1 VCIVYITVWVGL
13 GTTEMERIQMSSFD
27 ARLRVPGHNKLPV
40 NVVVDIADEVLSV
53 STGQRKLGDWPLD
66 SLKFSSRSDGFHV
79 KLDDQEIVLSVD
91 DSARFA
97 LELGTAGLHR
107 TRTGISRRLSGIT
120 PDEQFED
127 LKRRIDEVAEAIES
141 ESVSPERAF
150 GQWLRLLKDINVHHG
165 QGSMPTPLFYRLN
178 TRLLDLIPV
187 PPRVRQPVG

>member
-1 VCIVYITVWVGL
+1 
-13 GTTEMERIQMSSFD
+13 METSEMSSVE
-27 ARLRVPGHNKLPV
+27 ARLQVPGHSKLPV
-40 NVVVDIADEVLSV
+40 NVVVDIEDETLSV
-53 STGQRKLGDWPLD
+53 STGQRKLGDWPLGT
-66 SLKFSSRSDGFHV
+66 LQFSARSDGFHV
-79 KLDDQEIVLSVD
+79 KLDDQEIVLTVD

-97 LELGTAGLHR
+97 LELGTAGIHR
-107 TRTGISRRLSGIT
+107 TRTGIARRLSGIT

-127 LKRRIDEVAEAIES
+127 LTRRIDEVAEAIED

>member
-1 VCIVYITVWVGL
+1 
-13 GTTEMERIQMSSFD
+13 METSEMSSFD
-27 ARLRVPGHNKLPV
+27 ARLRVPGHHKLPV

-53 STGQRKLGDWPLD
+53 STGERKLGDWPLNT
-66 SLKFSSRSDGFHV
+66 LQFSAQADGFHV
-79 KLDDQEIVLSVD
+79 TLDDQEIVLSVD

-97 LELGTAGLHR
+97 LELGNAGLHR
-107 TRTGISRRLSGIT
+107 VRTGISRRLSGIT

-127 LKRRIDEVAEAIES
+127 LTQRIDEVAKAIED
-141 ESVSPERAF
+141 ESVSPDRAF

>member
-1 VCIVYITVWVGL
+1 
-13 GTTEMERIQMSSFD
+13 METNEMSSFD

-40 NVVVDIADEVLSV
+40 NVVVDISDETLSV
-53 STGQRKLGDWPLD
+53 STGQGKVGDWPLS
-66 SLKFSSRSDGFHV
+66 SLQFSARTDGFHV

-107 TRTGISRRLSGIT
+107 THTGISRRLSGIT

-127 LKRRIDEVAEAIES
+127 LKKRIEEVADAIADET
-141 ESVSPERAF
+141 VSPERAF

-178 TRLLDLIPV
+178 TRLLDLIPA
-187 PPRVRQPVG
+187 PTRARQPVA

>member
-1 VCIVYITVWVGL
+1 
-13 GTTEMERIQMSSFD
+13 MSSFD

-53 STGQRKLGDWPLD
+53 STSQRTIGEWPLG
-66 SLKFSSRSDGFHV
+66 SLQFSARSDGFHV
-79 KLDDQEIVLSVD
+79 RLDDQEIVLSVD

-97 LELGTAGLHR
+97 LELGAAGLHR
-107 TRTGISRRLSGIT
+107 TSTGISRRLSGIT

-127 LKRRIDEVAEAIES
+127 LKRRIDEVAEAIDDES
-141 ESVSPERAF
+141 TSPERAF

-178 TRLLDLIPV
+178 TRLLDLIPA
-187 PPRVRQPVG
+187 PPRVRQPIA